1 MTARKWAVAGVTAG
15 LLAGGGAGFLMSM
28 PSGVGAATSSAVVS
42 VADTPDGDEA
52 MVRPQHHGEPH
63 REGRRGPGRGEFLET
78 AASVIGVTA
87 DDLKAA
93 LKSGQSIA
101 DVATANGVDPQA
113 VIDALVAEAT
123 DKVTERITAKVN
135 GVKPAGPKAD
145 APAN

>member
-1 MTARKWAVAGVTAG
+1 MKARKWAVAGVTAG

-28 PSGVGAATSSAVVS
+28 PSGVGAATSNAVVS

-52 MVRPQHHGEPH
+52 AVRPQHHGQPH
-63 REGRRGPGRGEFLET
+63 REGRRGHKKVHLET

-93 LKSGQSIA
+93 LQSGQSIA
-101 DVATANGVDPQA
+101 DVATANGVDPQT

-123 DKVTERITAKVN
+123 DKVTERITAMVN
-135 GVKPAGPKAD
+135 GVRPAKAPAE